1 MAEFRAPVE
10 SYKGKIVEVTIGKG
24 DKAVKIGGENVFAF
38 NQAFDEGSWPNPP
51 KVAVEIWDMEP
62 EGWVKGILD
71 FYGDAVSDPAQWA
84 KKVAEALNPDLIFL
98 YMLSTDPNE
107 KDTPPERAVEVAKA
121 VYEAAGLPLIVY
133 CTGNETKD
141 PQVLQKV
148 AEALS
153 GENLLLGPAIK
164 EDYEPIAQAAKEHGH
179 CLSSQ
184 APIDINLQK
193 ELNVKLTRIVPAE
206 KVVMDPLAP
215 CVGVG
220 FEFGFSI
227 FERQKHAGISF
238 GDEMMQMPLLANFSF
253 EVWKTKEA
261 KGNEKMGLMW
271 EEMTAMGYL
280 LAGANLLVVRHPE
293 AYRRVKELIE
303 RYKKS

>member
-1 MAEFRAPVE
+1 MAGFRVPVE
-10 SYKGKIVEVTIGKG
+10 SYKGKVAEVTIGKG

-62 EGWVKGILD
+62 NGWAQGILD
-71 FYGDAVSDPAQWA
+71 FYGDAVSDPVRWA
-84 KKVAEALNPDLIFL
+84 KKVAEAINPDLIFL

-107 KDTPPERAVEVAKA
+107 KDTPPEEAAEVAKA

-141 PQVLQKV
+141 AQVLSKV

-164 EDYEPIAQAAKEHGH
+164 EDYEPIAQAANQHGH
-179 CLSSQ
+179 CISSQ

-193 ELNVKLTRIVPAE
+193 ELNVKLTRILPADR
-206 KVVMDPLAP
+206 VVLDPLAP
-215 CVGVG
+215 VLGVG
-220 FEFGFSI
+220 LEFGFSI
-227 FERQKHAGISF
+227 FERTKHAAVSF
-238 GDEMMQMPLLANFSF
+238 GDEMMQMPLLANLSF

-261 KGNEKMGLMW
+261 KGSEKMGLMW
-271 EEMTAMGYL
+271 EEMTAIAYL
-280 LAGANLLVVRHPE
+280 VAGANLLVVRHPE
-293 AYRRVKELIE
+293 AYKKVKGLIE
-303 RYKKS
+303 SYTKS